1 MARDERETI
10 LHLHRNHRVVALLV
24 AACLLFSVES
34 LLGQEGSTRAGLT
47 SEQIQS
53 RIAAVRDSREVDE
66 AARTRA
72 IELYHQAIASLKT
85 TRANRQTTESYRKTA
100 GAAPE
105 QVAAIRASMERR
117 RDVDPVTTLGITPA
131 VGLEKLEQDLESELA
146 NLSAIEAKLAALET
160 DLETETQRPAQ
171 VRERI
176 AAARL
181 LMEETSGT
189 AASHHPAEQNP
200 FLTEAARWSAE
211 TRIEA
216 LRSEIAMLDEELLTS
231 GARIEL
237 LQAQRDEMG
246 QTARRAGLRVEALR
260 AAVNER
266 RRDQVEQVRA
276 QAKTVL
282 EDSADGDPMLAELA
296 QANLSL
302 VELLQRQVDEIDAV
316 SVLERELRPLSARLT
331 EAFRSTRR
339 KLDLEDAGAPIG
351 RAIREQRH
359 QLPSVQEYRLKRNR
373 LQRSITAISLR
384 LIENEDERRSLAD
397 LNAYLEDH
405 SGGESGISLGPALRT
420 EFQTLAETRRM
431 LLTRAISNDRAEL
444 RRLHA
449 LDDLLKQLKAI
460 SGDYDQ
466 FLAKHLLWVKSAPAF
481 SLKAFETLPGEFA
494 ALRDTRVWIEA
505 SHDMWRGV
513 VQGPWLLA
521 LILLGGLLLARRQSL
536 RGALLDC
543 GRDVGSIQR
552 DRMTFTWRAVALML
566 LLAVP
571 GTLLLAALG
580 WALIVADTTAAFSVG
595 LADAL
600 LKTSILLLLVNSL
613 FKLSL
618 PGGLAERHFDWE
630 TATVAELRC
639 ELVWFR
645 GLGVPLYLVSEIAV
659 ALDPSIDGG
668 TLGLLTFIV
677 YLLALLA
684 LTARLL
690 HPTRGVIRQ
699 CLCQHRNSVWWRWRY
714 FWFAVAVAI
723 PLSMVVAELTGYTY
737 TAGELMVRWTLSV
750 WLLTGAWLGG
760 ELVRRWLLVTRRRLA
775 FEAAMKE
782 RDAARAQR
790 AGDEE
795 AETADQEATDN
806 DIGAPEVDLL
816 ALDADSRQVVN
827 ATLLLL
833 VALGLAAIWGDMLPA
848 FKVLDE
854 VTLWSTAFKIEG
866 EDVLVWITL
875 ADALVALLI
884 GIVGY
889 VLANNL
895 PSLED
900 IILLKQGKVSA
911 GARYAITTVTKYA
924 IVIVATLLVLGQLG
938 ASWSQMGWAAAA
950 LGVGIGFGL
959 QEIVAN
965 FISGLILLAERPVR
979 VGDRITVGD
988 ATGTVT
994 RIRIRA
1000 TTIRDLEQKELLI
1013 PNKELIT
1020 GRLLNWTLSDTR
1032 TRLLIQVGIAYGS
1045 DVDRAIEVLLELAR
1059 EDERVLEEPAP
1070 GVVFDEFG
1078 DSSLNLA
1085 FRVFVATL
1093 ENRLPVMTDMH
1104 RNIHRRFAEEGI
1116 VIAFPQRDVHF
1127 KPDQPL
1133 RISLKRSP
1141 ASGSKQESTGG
1152 LP

>member
-1 MARDERETI
+1 MTAEERETI

-24 AACLLFSVES
+24 AACLLIAMNP
-34 LLGQEGSTRAGLT
+34 LLGQEGATRAALT
-47 SEQIQS
+47 PEQIQS
-53 RIAAVRDSREVDE
+53 RIAAVRESKEVDE
-66 AARTRA
+66 ADRTRVVA
-72 IELYHQAIASLKT
+72 LYQQAIANLET
-85 TRANRQTTESYRKTA
+85 TRANRQTIESYRKTA
-100 GAAPE
+100 GTAPE
-105 QVAAIRASMERR
+105 QVAAIHAAIERR
-117 RDVDPVTTLGITPA
+117 GEVDPVKALGITPA

-146 NLSAIEAKLAALET
+146 NLSAIEAKLAALEA

-181 LMEETSGT
+181 LVEETPGT
-189 AASHHPAEQNP
+189 AALRHPAEQGA
-200 FLTEAARWSAE
+200 FLTEAGRWSTE

-216 LRSEIAMLDEELLTS
+216 LRSEIAMLDEELLTN
-231 GARIEL
+231 GVRVEL
-237 LQAQRDEMG
+237 LQAQRDE
-246 QTARRAGLRVEALR
+246 TRLTVRRVGLRIEALR

-266 RRDQVEQVRA
+266 RRDQAEQVTA
-276 QAKTVL
+276 QAKAVL
-282 EDSADGDPMLAELA
+282 EDSAGREPILADVA

-302 VELLQRQVDEIDAV
+302 VELLRQQLDEIDAV
-316 SVLERELRPLSARLT
+316 SELERELRPLSARLT
-331 EAFRSTRR
+331 ETLRSTRR
-339 KLDLEDAGAPIG
+339 KLDLEDSGAPIG

-359 QLPSVQEYRLKRNR
+359 QLPSAQYYTQKRNR
-373 LQRSITAISLR
+373 LQRSITTISLR

-397 LNAYLEDH
+397 INAYLDEQT
-405 SGGESGISLGPALRT
+405 GGDSGIALGPELRT
-420 EFQTLAETRRM
+420 EYQTLAETRRM
-431 LLTRAISNDRAEL
+431 LLTRAINNDRAEL
-444 RRLHA
+444 RRLYA
-449 LDDLLKQLKAI
+449 LDDLLKRLEEI
-460 SGDYDQ
+460 TSDYDQ
-466 FLAKHLLWVKSAPAF
+466 YLAEHLLWVKSAPAI
-481 SLKAFETLPGEFA
+481 SLKAFETLPGEFT
-494 ALRDTRVWIEA
+494 ALLDTRVWIEA
-505 SHDMWRGV
+505 SHDMWQGLVR
-513 VQGPWLLA
+513 GPWLLA
-521 LILLGGLLLARRQSL
+521 VVLLAGLLFARRQSL
-536 RGALLDC
+536 HGALLDR
-543 GRDVGSIQR
+543 GRDVGSIRR
-552 DRMTFTWRAVALML
+552 DRMTFTWQAVALTL

-580 WALIVADTTAAFSVG
+580 WALLVADTTAAFSLG
-595 LADAL
+595 LADGL
-600 LKTSILLLLVNSL
+600 LKTAILLLLVNSL

-618 PGGLAERHFDWE
+618 PGGLAERHFNWE
-630 TATVAELRC
+630 TATVAELHR

-645 GLGVPLYLVSEIAV
+645 GLGVPLYLVSEIVV

-668 TLGLLTFIV
+668 TLGLLTFIA
-677 YLLALLA
+677 YLLGLLA

-699 CLCQHRNSVWWRWRY
+699 CLCQYRNSVWWRWRY

-723 PLSMVVAELTGYTY
+723 PLSIVVVELTGYTY

-782 RDAARAQR
+782 RDAARVQR

-795 AETADQEATDN
+795 AGTADQETIDN
-806 DIGAPEVDLL
+806 DIGAPEVDLI

-827 ATLLLL
+827 AILLLL
-833 VALGLAAIWGDMLPA
+833 AALGLAAIWDDMLPA
-848 FKVLDE
+848 FKVLNE

-875 ADALVALLI
+875 ADTLVALLI

-895 PSLED
+895 PSLIN
-900 IILLKQGKVSA
+900 IILLKRGKISA
-911 GARYAITTVTKYA
+911 GARYALTTVTKYA

-979 VGDRITVGD
+979 VGDLITVGD
-988 ATGTVT
+988 ASGRVE

-1000 TTIRDLEQKELLI
+1000 TTIRDFEQKELLI

-1020 GRLLNWTLSDTR
+1020 GRLLNWTLSDAR
-1032 TRLLIQVGIAYGS
+1032 TRILIQVGIAYGS
-1045 DVDRAIEVLLELAR
+1045 DVDRAIEILLELAR
-1059 EDERVLEEPAP
+1059 NDERVLKEPPP
-1070 GVVFDEFG
+1070 GVVFDDFG
-1078 DSSLNLA
+1078 DNSLILA
-1085 FRVFVATL
+1085 FRVFVGTL
-1093 ENRLPVMTDMH
+1093 DDRLPVMTDMR
-1104 RNIHRRFAEEGI
+1104 RNIHRRFAEAGI
-1116 VIAFPQRDVHF
+1116 TIAFPQRDVHF
-1127 KPDQPL
+1127 NPDQPL
-1133 RISLKRSP
+1133 RITLEQSP
-1141 ASGSKQESTGG
+1141 PSDSK
-1152 LP
+1152 

>member
-1 MARDERETI
+1 MAKEESETI

-24 AACLLFSVES
+24 AACLLLFIES
-34 LLGQEGSTRAGLT
+34 LLGQEGATRATLT
-47 SEQIQS
+47 PEQIQG
-53 RIAAVRDSREVDE
+53 RIVAVRESKEIDDAVRP
-66 AARTRA
+66 
-72 IELYHQAIASLKT
+72 QAIKRYQQAITNLET
-85 TRANRQTTESYRKTA
+85 TRANRQTIESYRNTA
-100 GAAPE
+100 GTAPE
-105 QVAAIRASMERR
+105 QVAAIRAAIERR
-117 RDVDPVTTLGITPA
+117 GNADPVAALNITSA
-131 VGLEKLEQDLESELA
+131 TRSEKLEQDLESELA
-146 NLSAIEAKLAALET
+146 NLSAIEAKLSALEA
-160 DLETETQRPAQ
+160 DVETETQRPAQ

-176 AAARL
+176 AAARRL
-181 LMEETSGT
+181 VEETAGA
-189 AASHHPAEQNP
+189 AASRHPAEQGP
-200 FLTEAARWSAE
+200 FMTEAERWYAE

-237 LQAQRDEMG
+237 LQAQRDEMR
-246 QTARRAGLRVEALR
+246 QTARRAALRVEALR
-260 AAVNER
+260 TAVNER

-276 QAKTVL
+276 QAKAVL
-282 EDSADGDPMLAELA
+282 EDSADREPMLADLA

-316 SVLERELRPLSARLT
+316 SELERELRPLSARLT

-339 KLDLEDAGAPIG
+339 KLDLEDSGAPIG
-351 RAIREQRH
+351 RAIREQRN
-359 QLPSVQEYRLKRNR
+359 QLPSVQEYRLNRNR

-397 LNAYLEDH
+397 LNAYLEEQTEGD
-405 SGGESGISLGPALRT
+405 SGVALAPELRT
-420 EFQTLAETRRM
+420 EFQALAETRRL
-431 LLTRAISNDRAEL
+431 LLTRAINYDRAEL

-449 LDDLLKQLKAI
+449 LDDLLKQLKVTT
-460 SGDYDQ
+460 SEYDQ
-466 FLAKHLLWVKSAPAF
+466 FLAQHLLWVKSAPAV
-481 SLKAFETLPGEFA
+481 SLQAFETLPGEFA
-494 ALRDTRVWIEA
+494 ALLDTRVWIEA
-505 SHDMWRGV
+505 GHDMWQGV
-513 VQGPWLLA
+513 MQDPWLLV
-521 LILLGGLLLARRQSL
+521 LILLAGLLLARRQSL

-543 GRDVGSIQR
+543 GRDVGSIRR
-552 DRMTFTWRAVALML
+552 DRMTFTWQAVALTL

-580 WALIVADTTAAFSVG
+580 WSLIVADATATFSVG

-600 LKTSILLLLVNSL
+600 LQTAILLLLVDSL
-613 FKLSL
+613 FKLTL
-618 PGGLAERHFDWE
+618 PGGLAERHYEWE
-630 TATVAELRC
+630 TSTVAELHH
-639 ELVWFR
+639 EFVWFR

-668 TLGLLTFIV
+668 TLGLLTFIAYV
-677 YLLALLA
+677 LVVLV
-684 LTARLL
+684 LTVRLL
-690 HPTRGVIRQ
+690 HPSRGVIRQ

-714 FWFAVAVAI
+714 LWFAVVVAI
-723 PLSMVVAELTGYTY
+723 PLSMMLAELTGYTY
-737 TAGELMVRWTLSV
+737 TAGELMGRSTQSV

-775 FEAAMKE
+775 FDAAMKE
-782 RDAARAQR
+782 RDAARAHR
-790 AGDEE
+790 AGDE
-795 AETADQEATDN
+795 AVETADQDATDN
-806 DIGAPEVDLL
+806 DIGGPEVDLI
-816 ALDADSRQVVN
+816 ALDVDSRQLIN

-833 VALGLAAIWGDMLPA
+833 VALGLAAIWDDMLPA
-848 FKVLDE
+848 FKALDQ
-854 VTLWSTAFKIEG
+854 VTLWSTAFKMEG

-938 ASWSQMGWAAAA
+938 ASWSQLGWAAAA

-979 VGDRITVGD
+979 VGDLITVGD
-988 ATGTVT
+988 ASGKVE

-1000 TTIRDLEQKELLI
+1000 TTIRDFEQKELLI

-1020 GRLLNWTLSDTR
+1020 GRLLNWTLSDAR
-1032 TRLLIQVGIAYGS
+1032 TRILIQVGIAYGS
-1045 DVDRAIEVLLELAR
+1045 DVDRAMEILLELAR

-1078 DSSLNLA
+1078 DNSLILA
-1085 FRVFVATL
+1085 FRVFVGAL
-1093 ENRLPVMTDMH
+1093 DDRLPVMNDM
-1104 RNIHRRFAEEGI
+1104 RRKIHRRFAEEGI

-1133 RISLKRSP
+1133 QITLEQTQP
-1141 ASGSKQESTGG
+1141 SGSE
-1152 LP
+1152 

>member
-1 MARDERETI
+1 M
-10 LHLHRNHRVVALLV
+10 
-24 AACLLFSVES
+24 
-34 LLGQEGSTRAGLT
+34 
-47 SEQIQS
+47 
-53 RIAAVRDSREVDE
+53 
-66 AARTRA
+66 
-72 IELYHQAIASLKT
+72 
-85 TRANRQTTESYRKTA
+85 
-100 GAAPE
+100 
-105 QVAAIRASMERR
+105 
-117 RDVDPVTTLGITPA
+117 
-131 VGLEKLEQDLESELA
+131 
-146 NLSAIEAKLAALET
+146 
-160 DLETETQRPAQ
+160 
-171 VRERI
+171 
-176 AAARL
+176 
-181 LMEETSGT
+181 
-189 AASHHPAEQNP
+189 
-200 FLTEAARWSAE
+200 
-211 TRIEA
+211 
-216 LRSEIAMLDEELLTS
+216 
-231 GARIEL
+231 
-237 LQAQRDEMG
+237 
-246 QTARRAGLRVEALR
+246 
-260 AAVNER
+260 
-266 RRDQVEQVRA
+266 
-276 QAKTVL
+276 
-282 EDSADGDPMLAELA
+282 
-296 QANLSL
+296 
-302 VELLQRQVDEIDAV
+302 
-316 SVLERELRPLSARLT
+316 
-331 EAFRSTRR
+331 
-339 KLDLEDAGAPIG
+339 
-351 RAIREQRH
+351 
-359 QLPSVQEYRLKRNR
+359 
-373 LQRSITAISLR
+373 QRSITAISLR

-397 LNAYLEDH
+397 LNAYLEDQT
-405 SGGESGISLGPALRT
+405 GGDGGISLGPELRA
-420 EFQTLAETRRM
+420 EFQNLAETRRM
-431 LLTRAISNDRAEL
+431 LLTRAINNDRAEL

-449 LDDLLKQLKAI
+449 LDDLLKQLKETTR
-460 SGDYDQ
+460 DYDR
-466 FLAKHLLWVKSAPAF
+466 FLAEHLLWLKSAPAF

-494 ALRDTRVWIEA
+494 VLLDTRVWIEA
-505 SHDMWRGV
+505 GQDIWRGV

-521 LILLGGLLLARRQSL
+521 LVLLAGLLIARRQSL
-536 RGALLDC
+536 SGRLLDC
-543 GRDVGSIQR
+543 GRDIGSIRR
-552 DRMTFTWRAVALML
+552 DRMTFTWQAVALTL

-580 WALIVADTTAAFSVG
+580 WASMVADATAPFSVG
-595 LADAL
+595 LDSAL
-600 LKTSILLLLVNSL
+600 LDTAILLLLVTSL
-613 FKLSL
+613 LKLSL

-630 TATVAELRC
+630 TATVAGLRR

-645 GLGVPLYLVSEIAV
+645 SLGLPLYLLSEIVV
-659 ALDPSIDGG
+659 ALDPSTEGG

-677 YLLALLA
+677 FLLGILF

-699 CLCQHRNSVWWRWRY
+699 YLYQHRNSGWWRWRY
-714 FWFAVAVAI
+714 LWFAVAVAI
-723 PLSMVVAELTGYTY
+723 PLSMMVAEMSGYTY

-790 AGDEE
+790 AGEEE

-806 DIGAPEVDLL
+806 DIGAPEVDLI

-833 VALGLAAIWGDMLPA
+833 VALGLAAIWDDMLPA
-848 FKVLDE
+848 FKVLEE

-889 VLANNL
+889 VLADNL

-900 IILLKQGKVSA
+900 IILIKRGKVSA
-911 GARYAITTVTKYA
+911 GARYAITTVTQYA
-924 IVIVATLLVLGQLG
+924 IVILATLLVLGQLG

-1013 PNKELIT
+1013 PNKQLIT
-1020 GRLLNWTLSDTR
+1020 GQLLNWTLSDTR
-1032 TRLLIQVGIAYGS
+1032 TRILIEVGIAYGS
-1045 DVDRAIEVLLELAR
+1045 DVDRAIEVLHELAS
-1059 EDERVLEEPAP
+1059 EDERVLEEPAS

-1078 DSSLNLA
+1078 DNSLKLA
-1085 FRVFVATL
+1085 FRVFVGTL
-1093 ENRLPVMTDMH
+1093 EDRLPVMTDMH

-1127 KPDQPL
+1127 DPDRPL
-1133 RISLKRSP
+1133 RISLERSP
-1141 ASGSKQESTGG
+1141 ASGSKPESTGG
-1152 LP
+1152 LS